1 MVCFTSHTLVHWFSI
16 THHIQHNLCNFYL
29 IFFKFFFVF
38 QCRILLSPSWTSG
51 FSATAFALASKSESV
66 SLFLFVIPCFTSLY
80 IPYFYTFGLEA
91 PDLGFRVACSCIEV
105 TAAYAVNV
113 TCAASHT
120 IHKRLCMRAAA
131 GRNTASHMHRDIHG
145 CLMHMEDHQPS
156 ALTPKHRGRYVN

>member
-1 MVCFTSHTLVHWFSI
+1 MSWFNFSNDFILHIIFNIVCATFFS
-16 THHIQHNLCNFYL
+16 NL
-29 IFFKFFFVF
+29 FFVF
-38 QCRILLSPSWTSG
+38 QCRILLPPRWTSWL
-51 FSATAFALASKSESV
+51 SAAAFAQASKCESV
-66 SLFLFVIPCFTSLY
+66 SPFLFVVPCFASLY
-80 IPYFYTFGLEA
+80 FSYFYIFGLEA
-91 PDLGFRVACSCIEV
+91 PDRRFRVARSSIEV

-120 IHKRLCMRAAA
+120 VHKRLCMRAAA